1 MIWAKI
7 RVSSRMAWKTICSAI
22 WPSKSPQAQVW
33 AKDRGFTCLI
43 LDYDDMKGTE
53 DDSLRLF

>member
-1 MIWAKI
+1 MHGIFA
-7 RVSSRMAWKTICSAI
+7 AQTIT
-22 WPSKSPQAQVW
+22 PQAQVL